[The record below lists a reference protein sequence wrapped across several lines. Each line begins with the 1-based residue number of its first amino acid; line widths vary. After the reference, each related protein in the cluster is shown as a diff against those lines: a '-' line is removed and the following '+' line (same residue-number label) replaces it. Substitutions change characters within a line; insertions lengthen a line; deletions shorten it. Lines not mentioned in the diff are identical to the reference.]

1 MDPRGLE
8 PRASSVRTR
17 CSTHVSYRPGPPRG
31 RRDGYSVPPGRA
43 STIPGRPRRP
53 FLPFLIASTISR
65 NGQTERALTG
75 PSRSSRTNQSAT
87 RACFA
92 CPVSGAD
99 RALRP
104 TAERPAG
111 QRPTA
116 ACWGCVG
123 DGGAGRFLVVR
134 RPALRLCTTLSLFT
148 CGALACSVVEE
159 GIEPSRPSRVPVSFE
174 PGALNLS
181 ATPPGAVWLFAPI
194 THGLHRIIRNR
205 RRLFRPC
212 RDPCR
217 SPLGSRP
224 GKQAPRAEAETRT
237 CVSPL
242 AIAMQFGE

>member
-1 MDPRGLE
+1 MLYPRELQARAAAGSPRRVFSSPGEGVNDPRAAA
-8 PRASSVRTR
+8 RAPSCRSSL
-17 CSTHVSYRPGPPRG
+17 RPP
-31 RRDGYSVPPGRA
+31 SPG
-43 STIPGRPRRP
+43 TVK
-53 FLPFLIASTISR
+53 
-65 NGQTERALTG
+65 QKG
-75 PSRSSRTNQSAT
+75 PSRAPADRVERTS
-87 RACFA
+87 
-92 CPVSGAD
+92 PVQSGAG

-181 ATPPGAVWLFAPI
+181 ATPPGAVRLFAPI
-194 THGLHRIIRNR
+194 AHGLHRIARNR
-205 RRLFRPC
+205 RRLFWPC
-212 RDPCR
+212 RDPRR

-242 AIAMQFGE
+242 AIAMQFG